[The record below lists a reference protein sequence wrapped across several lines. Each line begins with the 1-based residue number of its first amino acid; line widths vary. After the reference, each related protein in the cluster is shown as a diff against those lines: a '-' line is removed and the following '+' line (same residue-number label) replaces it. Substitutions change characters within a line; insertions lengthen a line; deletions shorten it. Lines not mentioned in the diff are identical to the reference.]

1 MIFLISQPQR
11 PTPGHSPQDSAH
23 HAAKGRGWGCP
34 RRGWGAAA
42 GWLVLLYLLLPAL
55 ASAQEASVYFFPNVS
70 HPPTV
75 YPGPATDA
83 WQIPQITELNR
94 EPARATAYSF
104 PTEKDALTGDR
115 RQTPRLLSLNGNWDF
130 NFALKPADAPKD
142 FYKSR
147 VQNWQQ
153 LAVPANWEMNGYDKP
168 IYKSAKY
175 PFRPVDP
182 PYVPQDYN
190 GVGSYQRTF
199 TVPAGW
205 QNLNVT
211 LHFGGVSSAFKVW
224 VNGRF
229 LGYGEDSCL
238 PSEFNVTP
246 YLQSGENVV
255 SVQVMRW
262 SDGSYLEDQDH
273 WRLSGIYR
281 EVLLLAEPKLR
292 IADFHYQAKLDK
304 DYKDAVLS
312 IRPRLENL
320 TGSNDLSG
328 YELSAQLY
336 DAQGAA
342 VLAQPMQ
349 RPADAILNEP
359 YPRLDNAKFGL
370 LETTVRHP
378 LKWSDEAP
386 NLYTLVLTLRD
397 KTGAVLEAKSC
408 RVGFRS
414 IEFSK
419 ENGKLLLNGK
429 LTYLYGVNRH
439 DHHPTKGMAVSR
451 DDIRADVQT
460 LKQFNFNCIRTS
472 HYPND
477 PYFYDLCD
485 EYGILVIDEANLET
499 HGLGSKLS
507 NDPAWTAAYVAR
519 STRMALRDK
528 NHPSIIFWS
537 LGNES
542 GRGPNHAAMAAWLHD
557 FDITRPIHYE
567 PAQGD
572 PHLPGYID
580 PSDPRYPK
588 NHAYRV
594 QVPRDQAYVDVVSRM
609 YPGLFTAGLLAG
621 QDNGDQRPIFFC
633 EYAHSMGNAT
643 GNMKEFWDTWR
654 ATKRVIGGCIWEF
667 KDQGLLK
674 HDSTGAAY
682 YAYGGD
688 FQEKYYDDFTIK
700 GIVASDGKP
709 RAAIYEC
716 KRVYQPA
723 ECTLLDANQGLIKV
737 ENRHASQSL
746 RDYAVALTVRED
758 GRVVST
764 RPLPRLPLAAG
775 RDTVI
780 SLRPY
785 LPARKAGA
793 EYLAT
798 ISFTLPQA
806 TAWAAQGHEVAS
818 NQFALSSLAA
828 PTKPANAA
836 PAVAVRA
843 EAGAYV
849 LSGKGFRVSIDR
861 ATGALTSYRQGGTE
875 QLAAP
880 LLPHFTRPLTDN
892 DRRGW
897 KANKVLKEWFGAE
910 PKLQSLTLQ
919 ANPNQPSLTSTYSL
933 IEGRATVRVTYTLRG
948 DGALRVAYALTP
960 AAGLPHLPKV
970 GMQCGIRRAYD
981 QLSYYGRGPW
991 ENYVDRRYAADA
1003 GVYTQSISEFADS
1016 YVVPQEYANRT
1027 DVRWLRLSDRQNHGL
1042 LVVADSLLSLSA
1054 WPYTEQN
1061 IQQARHTNKLKDA
1074 GFLTLN
1080 IDLAQMGV
1088 GGNTSWDAQAAPL
1101 EQYQLPAKPYSY
1113 SFYLLPVTGKPDV
1126 SALARS
1132 VRFNN
1137 QPESDGHAERRE
1149 ASGVAH

>member
-1 MIFLISQPQR
+1 M
-11 PTPGHSPQDSAH
+11 
-23 HAAKGRGWGCP
+23 
-34 RRGWGAAA
+34 
-42 GWLVLLYLLLPAL
+42 LLPFF
-55 ASAQEASVYFFPNVS
+55 ASAQEASVYFFPGVS
-70 HPPTV
+70 HVPTI
-75 YPGPATDA
+75 YTGPETDA

-104 PTEKDALTGDR
+104 ATEKEALAGDR
-115 RQTPRLLSLNGNWDF
+115 SKTARLLSLNGNWDF
-130 NFALKPADAPKD
+130 SFASKPADAPKD

-147 VQNWQQ
+147 VQGWKQ
-153 LAVPANWEMNGYDKP
+153 LTVPSNWEMNGYDKP

-205 QNLNVT
+205 QNQNVT

-224 VNGRF
+224 VNGKF

-246 YLQSGENVV
+246 YLQAGENVV

-281 EVLLLAEPKLR
+281 EVLLLAEPKMRL
-292 IADFHYQAKLDK
+292 ADFHWQAKLDK

-320 TGSNDLSG
+320 TGSNDLAG
-328 YELSAQLY
+328 YQLSAQLY
-336 DAQGAA
+336 DKQGAP
-342 VLAQPMQ
+342 VLAKPMQ
-349 RPADAILNEP
+349 RTAEAIINEP

-370 LETTVRHP
+370 LETTVRNP

-386 NLYTLVLTLRD
+386 NLYTLVLTLTD

-408 RVGFRS
+408 KVGFRS

-419 ENGKLLLNGK
+419 ENGKLLINGK

-451 DDIRADVQT
+451 DDIRQDVQT

-507 NDPAWTAAYVAR
+507 NDPSWTSAYVAR

-580 PSDPRYPK
+580 PSDPNYPK
-588 NHAYRV
+588 NHAYRI
-594 QVPRDQAYVDVVSRM
+594 QVPRDQAYVDMVSRM
-609 YPGLFTAGLLAG
+609 YPGLFTGELLAN
-621 QDNGDQRPIFFC
+621 QQNGDNRPIFFC

-643 GNMKEFWDTWR
+643 GNMKEFWDGWR

-674 HDSTGAAY
+674 HDSTGTAY

-700 GIVASDGKP
+700 GIVESDGKP

-723 ECTLLDANQGLIKV
+723 ECTLVDANKGLLKI
-737 ENRHASQSL
+737 ENRHASKSL
-746 RDYAVALTVRED
+746 ADYAITLVVRADGKVVA
-758 GRVVST
+758 T
-764 RPLPRLPLAAG
+764 RLLPRLALAAG

-780 SLRPY
+780 SLKPY
-785 LPARKAGA
+785 LPSLKPGA
-793 EYLAT
+793 EYLAD
-798 ISFTLPQA
+798 IHFTLPQA
-806 TAWAAQGHEVAS
+806 ANWAPSGHEVAA
-818 NQFALSSLAA
+818 NQFALTGLAQQ
-828 PTKPANAA
+828 PQPAKAY
-836 PAVAVRA
+836 PAVAVRD

-849 LSGKGFRVSIDR
+849 LAGKDFQVSIDK
-861 ATGALTSYRQGGTE
+861 ATGALTSYVWRGTE

-897 KANKVLKEWFGAE
+897 KADKKLKEWFTAE
-910 PKLQSLTLQ
+910 PKLQSLTLDK
-919 ANPNQPSLTSTYSL
+919 ANPSRPSLTSTYSL
-933 IEGRATVRVTYTLRG
+933 IDGKTTVRVTYTLNG

-960 AAGLPHLPKV
+960 AAGLPNIPKV
-970 GMQCGIRRAYD
+970 GMQCGIRRSYD

-991 ENYVDRRYAADA
+991 ENYNDRRYGADA
-1003 GVYTQSISEFADS
+1003 GIYAQSLSEFADS

-1027 DVRWLRLSDRQNHGL
+1027 DVRWMQLADKQNAGL
-1042 LVVADSLLSLSA
+1042 LVVADSLLSMSA

-1088 GGNTSWDAQAAPL
+1088 GGNTSWDAQAAPI
-1101 EQYQLPAKPYSY
+1101 EKYQLPAKPYAY
-1113 SFYLLPVTGKPDV
+1113 SFYLLPISGKKNAA
-1126 SALARS
+1126 ALANSIKFDSHAARS
-1132 VRFNN
+1132 
-1137 QPESDGHAERRE
+1137 E
-1149 ASGVAH
+1149 ASRVLK